1 MVLTPL
7 KQCFGRFCGTRKKK
21 TNAPQQRS
29 PRTLTPPQ
37 EKTLEQLEAELAPL
51 LKQQEAIQTALTR
64 PFASGARSR
73 RTGKPNPFYV
83 SEEEV
88 QAELNR
94 LLANGKSQRRATRK
108 FRRVQTAGGRGF
120 CSFLTNCFRTKEEK
134 VAEEVKSLTTPTP
147 KVTPAQALMGV
158 EKVLA
163 TARSTS
169 VSKRAEAEKLR
180 ALAIERAKA
189 GDKEGALLALK
200 SKALALKTATAAD
213 ATIRSFTPV
222 LNTLHRLTPKN
233 KPE

>member
-21 TNAPQQRS
+21 QS
-29 PRTLTPPQ
+29 PHTLTPPQ

-51 LKQQEAIQTALTR
+51 LKQQENIQTALAR
-64 PFASGARSR
+64 PFASGAKSR

-83 SEEEV
+83 SEKEVEE
-88 QAELNR
+88 ELNR
-94 LLANGKSQRRATRK
+94 ILANGKSQRRSTRK
-108 FRRVQTAGGRGF
+108 FRRVQAAGGRGL
-120 CSFLTNCFRTKEEK
+120 CSFLTNCFRKKEEK
-134 VAEEVKSLTTPTP
+134 VAEEVKSLTTPRP
-147 KVTPAQALMGV
+147 KVTPAQALNGV

-169 VSKRAEAEKLR
+169 VSKRAEAERLR
-180 ALAIERAKA
+180 AYAIERATA

-200 SKALALKTATAAD
+200 RKALALKTATTAE
-213 ATIRSFTPV
+213 ATVRALTPV
-222 LNTLHRLTPKN
+222 RNTLHRLTPKN

>member
-7 KQCFGRFCGTRKKK
+7 KQCFGRFCGTRKK
-21 TNAPQQRS
+21 QRS

-51 LKQQEAIQTALTR
+51 LKQQEAIQTALAR
-64 PFASGARSR
+64 PFGARSR
-73 RTGKPNPFYV
+73 RTGKSNPFYI

-108 FRRVQTAGGRGF
+108 FRRVQAAGGRGL
-120 CSFLTNCFRTKEEK
+120 CSFLTNCFRKKEEK

-147 KVTPAQALMGV
+147 KVTPAQALTGV

-169 VSKRAEAEKLR
+169 VSKRAEAERLR
-180 ALAIERAKA
+180 AYAIERAKV

-200 SKALALKTATAAD
+200 SKALALKTATTAE
-213 ATIRSFTPV
+213 ATVRALTPV
-222 LNTLHRLTPKN
+222 RNTLHRLTPKN